1 MKAIVVLATLL
12 LYSCSIVSWSQSKSY
27 DRLYSIYEKENPLR
41 LLKKAS
47 KWKVKNTRDPVPYYF
62 LALGY
67 YQMYQQSN
75 NAGRY
80 GKAVYYL
87 KQAKSRDKEGSKW
100 SQLSNEIEPIRIL
113 VESKVSYLSTL
124 NRKKAL
130 ELSEDYLQLFGDSLP
145 EFAGLIR
152 KQYSISRSKSKS
164 TILPVRHSGK
174 KRDSIKWI
182 AQKYI
187 GVPYEWAGESPS
199 GFDCSGY
206 VKYVFQQVE
215 WLPHNANKISY
226 LGQEVSENAAQT
238 GDVILFGTRSSKGH
252 RAYHAGIVFENQ
264 DGKLVFIAFRKV
276 YITTDYDRYSK
287 SRKLLLLMCWITL
300 NKVSPKKVKIV
311 NY

>member
-27 DRLYSIYEKENPLR
+27 ARLYSIYEKENPLR

-130 ELSEDYLQLFGDSLP
+130 KLSEDYLQLFGDSLP
-145 EFAGLIR
+145 EFADLIR
-152 KQYSISRSKSKS
+152 KQYSISRSKSAS

-187 GVPYEWAGESPS
+187 GVPYKWAGESPS

-206 VKYVFQQVE
+206 VKYVFQQVGVK
-215 WLPHNANKISY
+215 LPHNANKISY

-264 DGKLVFIAFRKV
+264 DGKLKIIHCISKGVH
-276 YITTDYDRYSK
+276 ITTDYDRYWK
-287 SRKLLLLMCWITL
+287 SRKLLITNVLDYPL
-300 NKVSPKKVKIV
+300 NKEVSQKR
-311 NY
+311 